1 MEEPKMHSDGYPTV
15 AAVVVLAF
23 LLSCLIGSLALLNYC
38 GVL

>member
-1 MEEPKMHSDGYPTV
+1 MEEPKMHSDGYPTT

-23 LLSCLIGSLALLNYC
+23 LLSCLTGALALANYC